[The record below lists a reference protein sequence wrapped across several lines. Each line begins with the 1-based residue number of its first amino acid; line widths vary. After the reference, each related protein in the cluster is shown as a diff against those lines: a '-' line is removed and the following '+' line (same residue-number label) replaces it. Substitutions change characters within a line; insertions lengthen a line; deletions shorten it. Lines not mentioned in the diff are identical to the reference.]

1 LNVTE
6 SLVRSLPV
14 QIADKLRMDLL
25 CGLMVPGQALL
36 ESDLAERFG
45 VSRTPIRSAL
55 VQLTQEGLLESQ
67 SHTGVQVAAHP
78 PAEILNLI
86 ILIRCNVE
94 VFALRSFFD
103 EIDAADFKNW
113 AQILNR
119 LQDACE
125 EQDYPAI
132 AEQDLSLHRSIL
144 QRAGYRDLES
154 LWMSIFVRLRHHF
167 LETQRNYDDPM
178 IVYHEHAKLVEVFRT
193 GDIEASAK
201 ALAENIE

>member
-1 LNVTE
+1 MKVTE

-14 QIADKLRMDLL
+14 QIADRLRNDLL
-25 CGLMVPGQALL
+25 CGLMVPGEPLL
-36 ESDLAERFG
+36 ESELAKRFG

-78 PAEILNLI
+78 PAEILELI
-86 ILIRCNVE
+86 ILVRCNLE

-103 EIDAADFKNW
+103 EIDEADFKNW

-119 LQDACE
+119 LEEACQ

-132 AEQDLSLHRSIL
+132 AEHDLSFHRSIL

-154 LWMSIFVRLRHHF
+154 IWMSLFVRLRHHF

-178 IVYHEHAKLVEVFRT
+178 SVYHDHAKVVEVFRT
-193 GDIEASAK
+193 GDIEASAQ